1 METSLSYMY
10 LFRSIV
16 KFGEFL
22 QFLRIHVVKITYFIA
37 TLYIYMQKEEEFIN
51 EPNYSNI
58 RHVEIIIKR
67 GHYYELSA
75 ATEQV
80 IPKQTLS
87 PFYRKFTKF

>member
-1 METSLSYMY
+1 
-10 LFRSIV
+10 
-16 KFGEFL
+16 
-22 QFLRIHVVKITYFIA
+22 
-37 TLYIYMQKEEEFIN
+37 MQKEEEFIN